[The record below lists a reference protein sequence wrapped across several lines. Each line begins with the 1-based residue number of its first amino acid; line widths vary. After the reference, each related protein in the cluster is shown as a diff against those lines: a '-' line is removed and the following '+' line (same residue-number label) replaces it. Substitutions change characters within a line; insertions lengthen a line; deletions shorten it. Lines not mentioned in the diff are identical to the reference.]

1 MPLFDSYV
9 IVDWSAAARPTP
21 ERESPNAIWWAAA
34 RRHAKAVEPRY
45 VRTRAE
51 AIVQLT
57 DFIGKEQDRGRR
69 VLAGFDFPFGY
80 PAGVAG
86 AVTGRDS
93 AMCLW
98 RWIADPDRSKD
109 SPRNAN
115 NRFEVAEEI
124 NAKYSGVVGP
134 FWGLPNSTDFT
145 HKFGSIPIRRSKR
158 TCIEPNP
165 PEFRIAE
172 QRANG
177 AKSVWQL
184 WGAGA
189 VGSQVLVGLPALLKL
204 LRATNGTVDTGR
216 RRAQVWPLETGL
228 TAPVTANV
236 PVVLAEV
243 YPSLFKDMVSELQRE
258 GEIVDSAQVRV
269 LAQHF
274 ADLDGQNRLA
284 PLFAGPRDLD
294 ARQRRAVENEEAWI
308 LGLDDGQ
315 ARYGRGWQNGGTYR
329 DWVADKRTVGPS
341 RFGGQAVA
349 RARLWKRVPDRAAPP
364 AGLFG
369 RNRELRALGGMLE
382 LVSVADR
389 RDFAGC
395 TQVITG
401 APGAG
406 KSALLGEL
414 QALWNDRAAVIE
426 LEPHTFSDP
435 DYALRRL
442 ARSLVSEL
450 GRLARARIRLNARLR
465 GVNFLG
471 VKVDVAPSGPELPL
485 RALADLRAA
494 LPDEAADIPIAV
506 FVDEA
511 QTLAHD
517 MEAGN
522 ASKQS
527 SLLMDLHSGT
537 HGLRILPVFSG
548 LNHTV
553 EHLAALGVSRLGA
566 NSVHVLGCLSPD
578 ETTANLQTALQ
589 ILGVEGHPAAE
600 RWLNES
606 VERSCGWP
614 QHITSYIKGLAL
626 ALLPDD
632 DAESLRAL
640 TRDACREAIS
650 QGESGR
656 QEYYGARLAPFRDI
670 APALKAVVAAIREA
684 RSKGR
689 PGVDWTTIRK
699 SIRESAED
707 MQSQGMVWTIDLAA
721 VPDMLVRHGILQQSP
736 EADGCWNVPIPSLA
750 DRILAKRF

>member
-9 IVDWSAAARPTP
+9 IVDWSAAARPAP
-21 ERESPNAIWWAAA
+21 KRKSPNAIWWAAA
-34 RRHAKAVEPRY
+34 RRHAEAVEPQY
-45 VRTRAE
+45 VRTRAKAVE
-51 AIVQLT
+51 QLT
-57 DFIGKEQDRGRR
+57 EFIGEELKQNRR

-80 PAGVAG
+80 PAGVAR
-86 AVTGRDS
+86 AVTGQDS
-93 AMCLW
+93 AMNLW
-98 RWIADPDRSKD
+98 RWIADRIEDGPG
-109 SPRNAN
+109 NAN
-115 NRFEVAEEI
+115 NRFDVAAEI
-124 NAKYSGVVGP
+124 NARYSRVIGP
-134 FWGLPNSTDFT
+134 FWGLPNPPEYAEM
-145 HKFGSIPIRRSKR
+145 HKGIPARRSQR
-158 TCIEPNP
+158 SCNESNP
-165 PEFRIAE
+165 PDFRIAE
-172 QRANG
+172 RYARG

-184 WGAGA
+184 TYAGA
-189 VGSQVLVGLPALLKL
+189 VGSQVLVGLPALIEL
-204 LRATNGTVDTGR
+204 LRAINGAGDTGR

-228 TAPVTANV
+228 AAPVTANV

-243 YPSLFKDMVSELQRE
+243 YPSLFKDTISERRQE
-258 GEIVDSAQVRV
+258 GEILDRAQVRV
-269 LAQHF
+269 LAQYF
-274 ADLDGQNRLA
+274 AELDRQDDLA
-284 PLFAGPRDLD
+284 PLFAGPCDLD
-294 ARQRRAVENEEAWI
+294 ARQRRAVEDEEAWI
-308 LGLDDGQ
+308 LGLYGDPSHD
-315 ARYGRGWQNGGTYR
+315 GRGLQTDGRQR
-329 DWVADKRTVGPS
+329 DRVADKQASVPS
-341 RFGGQAVA
+341 RFGDRAVA
-349 RARLWKRVPDRAAPP
+349 RARLWKIVPDRAAPP

-369 RNRELRALGGMLE
+369 RKRELRALGGMLE

-406 KSALLGEL
+406 KSALLVEL
-414 QALWNDRAAVIE
+414 QERWKDRTAIID
-426 LEPHTFSDP
+426 LEPHAFSDP

-442 ARSLVSEL
+442 ARSLVSEF
-450 GRLARARIRLNARLR
+450 GRLTRARIRLNARLR
-465 GVNFLG
+465 GVDFFG
-471 VKVDVAPSGPELPL
+471 IKVDVAPSGPELPL
-485 RALADLRAA
+485 RALADLRTA

-566 NSVHVLGCLSPD
+566 NSVHVLGCLSPT
-578 ETTANLQTALQ
+578 ETTANLQTALR

-606 VERSCGWP
+606 VARSCGWP
-614 QHITSYIKGLAL
+614 QHITSCIKGLAL

-632 DAESLRAL
+632 DAESLRPL
-640 TRDACREAIS
+640 TRDACRDAVA
-650 QGESGR
+650 QGESSR
-656 QEYYGARLAPFRDI
+656 QEYYGARLAPFQDI

-689 PGVDWTTIRK
+689 PGVDRIAIRK
-699 SIRESAED
+699 AIGESAED
-707 MQSQGMVWTIDLAA
+707 MRSQGMLWTIDLAS
-721 VPDMLVRHGILQQSP
+721 VPDMLVHHGILQQAP
-736 EADGCWNVPIPSLA
+736 EADSLWTVPIPSLA
-750 DRILAKRF
+750 DRILALPGP